1 MKHVSIVRLVVIS
14 VTSLTFGCERTPNR
28 SSKSLTTL
36 ETDPL
41 AQPKSLQQVGLPL
54 ELTRTAIP
62 SDNLQTP
69 EKISVG
75 QKLFFERRLSAD
87 GTISCSTCHDPELAF
102 TDRKTTSVGIQ
113 GASVNVMRRP
123 F

>member
-1 MKHVSIVRLVVIS
+1 MNIV
-14 VTSLTFGCERTPNR
+14 SLTFGCERTPNMN
-28 SSKSLTTL
+28 SKSLTTL
-36 ETDPL
+36 EMDPL

-87 GTISCSTCHDPELAF
+87 GTISCSTCHDPELSF
-102 TDRKTTSVGIQ
+102 TDRKATLVGIQ
-113 GASVNVMRRP
+113 GRASVDVMRRR